1 MMAIIAA
8 QKSNLSLNK
17 ILGVIP
23 KIRSVEGR
31 LEKIGNIKNKSKVI
45 LDYAH
50 TPDALKISLLS
61 LREQFPN
68 KKIVV
73 LFGCGGNRD
82 QNKRSK
88 MGKIASLYADQI
100 YLTDD
105 NPRLENPNKIS
116 AKERVKSFDE
126 IYAKYASQKA
136 EEQASRCSQCGVPFC
151 QVHCP
156 LHNNIPD
163 WLKLT
168 AEDRMQEAFEISS
181 STNNMP
187 EICGRICPQ
196 DRLCEGNCVIEQS
209 GHGTV
214 TIGSIEKYITD
225 KAWEEGWVK
234 NIEPVEERNQS
245 VGIIGSGPAGLAAAE
260 ELRKKGFQVTI
271 YDRYDR
277 PGGLLIYGI
286 PNFKLEKDIVIRRT
300 NRLKESGI
308 KFELNCDIGKDITFE
323 DIKIKHDAVLIA
335 TGVYKFREINLNTSN
350 FNNVVPALDFL
361 IASNKTGLKD
371 KVEDFTNGR
380 LNANGKN
387 VVVIGGGDTA
397 MDCVRTAVRQGA
409 KSVKCLYRRD
419 KTNMPGS
426 QREVQNAIEEG
437 VDFQWLTLP
446 TEYSGNGSLKNVRT
460 VLMQLGEPDES
471 GRRKP
476 EPKEGTEKDLDVD
489 LAIEA
494 LGFEPENLPKL
505 FDNNDLTVTRWG
517 TLKINYKNMM
527 TSIDGVFA
535 AGDIVRG
542 ASLVVWGIKDGR
554 DAAKNINEYL
564 ENNFSDQNNFNK
576 KAVNA

>member
-1 MMAIIAA
+1 MLKFTKI
-8 QKSNLSLNK
+8 NK
-17 ILGVIP
+17 QNP
-23 KIRSVEGR
+23 DKITA
-31 LEKIGNIKNKSKVI
+31 EKRI
-45 LDYAH
+45 
-50 TPDALKISLLS
+50 
-61 LREQFPN
+61 
-68 KKIVV
+68 
-73 LFGCGGNRD
+73 
-82 QNKRSK
+82 
-88 MGKIASLYADQI
+88 
-100 YLTDD
+100 
-105 NPRLENPNKIS
+105 
-116 AKERVKSFDE
+116 KSFDE
-126 IYAKYASQKA
+126 IYAKYATQKA

-168 AEDRMQEAFEISS
+168 AEERMEEAYEISS

-225 KAWEEGWVK
+225 TAWEKGWVK
-234 NIEPVEERNQS
+234 NIIPEKEINQS

-260 ELRKKGFQVTI
+260 ELRKKGYQVTI

-286 PNFKLEKDIVIRRT
+286 PNFKLEKEIVIRRT
-300 NRLKESGI
+300 KRLEESGI
-308 KFELNCDIGKDITFE
+308 KFELNCNIGKEISFQE
-323 DIKIKHDAVLIA
+323 IKEKHDSILIS
-335 TGVYKFREINLNTSN
+335 TGVYKFREINLNNSN
-350 FNNVVPALDFL
+350 YNNVVPALDFL

-371 KVEDFTNGR
+371 KIEDFINGK
-380 LNANGKN
+380 LDANGKN

-419 KTNMPGS
+419 KANMPGS
-426 QREVQNAIEEG
+426 QREVQNAAEEG
-437 VDFQWLTLP
+437 VDFKWLTLP
-446 TEYSGNGSLKNVRT
+446 VEYSGNGSLKNVKT
-460 VLMQLGEPDES
+460 VLMQLGEPDET
-471 GRRKP
+471 GRRRP
-476 EPKEGTEKDLDVD
+476 EPKEGTEKNLDSDLV
-489 LAIEA
+489 IEA

-505 FDNNDLTVTRWG
+505 FNDVNLTVTRWG
-517 TLKINYKNMM
+517 TLKINYKTMM
-527 TSIDGVFA
+527 TSLDGVFA

-554 DAAKNINEYL
+554 DAANNIHKYLKNKISL
-564 ENNFSDQNNFNK
+564 ESSTQRV
-576 KAVNA
+576 VNA

>member
-1 MMAIIAA
+1 
-8 QKSNLSLNK
+8 
-17 ILGVIP
+17 
-23 KIRSVEGR
+23 
-31 LEKIGNIKNKSKVI
+31 
-45 LDYAH
+45 
-50 TPDALKISLLS
+50 
-61 LREQFPN
+61 
-68 KKIVV
+68 
-73 LFGCGGNRD
+73 
-82 QNKRSK
+82 
-88 MGKIASLYADQI
+88 
-100 YLTDD
+100 
-105 NPRLENPNKIS
+105 
-116 AKERVKSFDE
+116 
-126 IYAKYASQKA
+126 
-136 EEQASRCSQCGVPFC
+136 
-151 QVHCP
+151 
-156 LHNNIPD
+156 
-163 WLKLT
+163 
-168 AEDRMQEAFEISS
+168 MQEAFEISS

-494 LGFEPENLPKL
+494 LGFEPEDLPKL
-505 FDNNDLTVTRWG
+505 FDHNNLTVTRWG

-564 ENNFSDQNNFNK
+564 ENNFSDQNNINK